1 MVGFDPKTATE
12 AEIIQRAESLPGRL
26 VGSLEDLVG
35 GRSGQGK
42 GDVGLT
48 VERFFGIAQNALPE
62 PDFPAARIELKVV
75 PLVHRGGSLQV
86 KERTV
91 ISMIDYNSL
100 VLETWTDAHVRRK
113 LHILFVFFE
122 HLPGESKALF
132 PIRAVL
138 LWSPDAVTGAL
149 LRADWER
156 VRIKVRQGRAAE
168 LSESDGR
175 VLGPCTKG
183 TNSNTLRAQPFS
195 SVRAKSRAFA
205 LKPAFTF
212 QLYKNAVGQVEKVES
227 LAENIGLAGFDEFER
242 LLLSRFEPFLG
253 RTVGD
258 VADELNVPPS
268 IAKSYAAAVVR
279 RIFGAKDFKSKIIE
293 FQETG
298 LTLRVSRMTPGSDP
312 YESLSFPTFAISE
325 LLEERWED
333 SDLLS
338 RVEYMLVIP
347 LIGNTKSTK
356 QAECAFGAPV
366 FWRPDVNQIETIR
379 REYEIFRTEI
389 RIGHA
394 DRLTPA
400 SATSII
406 HVRPHARNARD
417 TDVAPVIGPV
427 IKKSFWIN
435 KGYVGRILRQE
446 VPGTIGA
453 ASAT

>member
-1 MVGFDPKTATE
+1 MAGFDPRAATE
-12 AEIIQRAESLPGRL
+12 AEIVRRAESLPGRL

-42 GDVGLT
+42 GDVGLK
-48 VERFFGIAQNALPE
+48 VERFFGIAQNAISE
-62 PDFPAARIELKVV
+62 PDFPAAGIELKVV
-75 PLVHRGGSLQV
+75 PLVHRGGSMRV

-100 VLETWTDAHVRRK
+100 ALETWTDAHVRRK
-113 LHILFVFFE
+113 LHILFVFYE
-122 HLPGESKALF
+122 HLPDESKTLF

-138 LWSPDAVTGAL
+138 LWSPNALTEAL
-149 LRADWER
+149 LQADWDR
-156 VRIKVRQGRAAE
+156 VRIKVRQGRAAD

-183 TNSNTLRAQPFS
+183 TDSTTLRAQPFS

-212 QLYKNAVGQVEKVES
+212 QLYKDAVGRAEKVES
-227 LAENIGLAGFDEFER
+227 LAENVGLAEFDDFER
-242 LLLSRFEPFLG
+242 VLLSRFDPYLG
-253 RTVGD
+253 RTVGE
-258 VADELNVPPS
+258 VADELKVPPS
-268 IAKSYAAAVVR
+268 AAKSYAAAVVR
-279 RIFGAKDFKSKIIE
+279 RIFGAKDFNSKIIE
-293 FQETG
+293 FQDTG
-298 LTLRVSRMTPGSDP
+298 LTLRISRVTPGLDP
-312 YESLSFPTFAISE
+312 YESLSFPAFVISE
-325 LLEERWED
+325 LLEESWED

-338 RVEYMLVIP
+338 RVEYMLMIPVI
-347 LIGNTKSTK
+347 GETKRTK
-356 QAECAFGAPV
+356 QAACVLGAPV
-366 FWRPDVNQIETIR
+366 FWRPDVDQIEIIR

-406 HVRPHARNARD
+406 HVRPHGRNARD
-417 TDVAPVIGPV
+417 TDVAPAIGPV
-427 IKKSFWIN
+427 VKKSFWIN
-435 KGYVGRILRQE
+435 KGYVSQILRQQ

-453 ASAT
+453 TSGT